1 MHARDKGAATRKAQ
15 DLVRM
20 AVAKARLIKPLKQLS
35 IGINYSALV
44 IGGGIS
50 GMVSALSLAE
60 QGFEV
65 HLVEKSEA
73 LGGIARRIPYT
84 LEGGDVQVYLQE
96 IIGRVYENPSIQVHT
111 EPNITEATGYVGNFT
126 TKVTVGQEKTVKE
139 IAHGVTIVATGAEE
153 FKPAEYLYGKDP
165 RVMTSLE
172 LEAEIVSGSERI
184 ANCNSLVM
192 ILCVGSRD
200 SERPYCS
207 RVCCSQSVKNA
218 LKLKEMNPEMEIY
231 ILYRDMRTYGFKED
245 YYQEAAEHEVKFIR
259 YDLDDKPEVE
269 TVQENG
275 QDVLRVS
282 VTDPMLGQRLVID
295 TDVLALGAAIVPP
308 ADNREL
314 SQLFKLPLNEDGFF
328 LEAHMKLRPVDF
340 ATDGV
345 FMCGLAHSPKFI
357 DESIAQAQAA
367 SSRAATILAKDSI
380 TTEGTVSSVNED
392 ICSGCGFCEALC
404 SYSAIQVDPA
414 EKVAKVNETLCKGC
428 GTCGAACPSG
438 AISMNHF
445 TIEQILAQIE
455 ALTVS

>member
-1 MHARDKGAATRKAQ
+1 
-15 DLVRM
+15 
-20 AVAKARLIKPLKQLS
+20 
-35 IGINYSALV
+35 
-44 IGGGIS
+44 
-50 GMVSALSLAE
+50 
-60 QGFEV
+60 
-65 HLVEKSEA
+65 
-73 LGGIARRIPYT
+73 
-84 LEGGDVQVYLQE
+84 
-96 IIGRVYENPSIQVHT
+96 
-111 EPNITEATGYVGNFT
+111 VGNFT
-126 TKVTVGQEKTVKE
+126 TKVTVGPEKIVKE

-153 FKPAEYLYGKDP
+153 FKPTEYLYGKDP
-165 RVMTSLE
+165 RVVTLLE

-184 ANCNSLVM
+184 TNCNSLVM

-207 RVCCSQSVKNA
+207 RVCCSQSIKSA
-218 LKLKEMNPEMEIY
+218 LKLKEMNPEMEVY

-245 YYQEAAEHEVKFIR
+245 YYREAAEHEVKFIR

-357 DESIAQAQAA
+357 DESVAQALAAA
-367 SSRAATILAKDSI
+367 SRATTILVKDSI
-380 TTEGTVSSVNED
+380 TAEGIVCSVKED
-392 ICSGCGFCEALC
+392 ICSGCGLCEALC
-404 SYSAIQVDPA
+404 SYSAIQVDRQ
-414 EKVAKVNETLCKGC
+414 EEVAKVNEALCKGC

-445 TIEQILAQIE
+445 TDEQIAAQIE
-455 ALTVS
+455 ALTVG